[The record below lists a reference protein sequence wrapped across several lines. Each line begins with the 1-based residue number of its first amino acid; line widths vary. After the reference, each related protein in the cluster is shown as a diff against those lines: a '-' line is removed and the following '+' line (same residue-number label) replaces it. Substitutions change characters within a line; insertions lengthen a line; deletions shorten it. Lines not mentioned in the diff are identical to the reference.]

1 MGLVNFFFHTTQ
13 IVYDD
18 DDDDDV
24 DDGDDWKSFIAK
36 YFKIVRQY
44 II

>member
-13 IVYDD
+13 IVYD

>member
-18 DDDDDV
+18 DD
-24 DDGDDWKSFIAK
+24 GDDWKSFIVPATIK
-36 YFKIVRQY
+36 YLKIVR
-44 II
+44 

>member
-18 DDDDDV
+18 DDDDV
-24 DDGDDWKSFIAK
+24 DDGDDWKSFIVPASIK
-36 YFKIVRQY
+36 YLKIVR
-44 II
+44 